1 MFIANIGPGFHKIF
15 NQRIEIEDTP
25 IHSKHTCVTGMH
37 FKHAILDA
45 TFSSAESDP
54 PQT

>member
-1 MFIANIGPGFHKIF
+1 MFVTNIGPDFRKIF
-15 NQRIEIEDTP
+15 NRKIEIEDTP
-25 IHSKHTCVTGMH
+25 IHSKHTCVTRMN

-45 TFSSAESDP
+45 TFFPAESDP